1 MTIMMV
7 ADLSVV
13 FDSSGEICPHQF
25 IDVTAA
31 SADNLYPLCFK
42 DIPGPLSHIAG
53 KHHGNSHLLQ
63 DRSYTALAPA
73 SLRRGHLAD
82 TDHFTINN
90 FKY

>member
-1 MTIMMV
+1 MTVVMV
-7 ADLSVV
+7 TDFSVILY
-13 FDSSGEICPHQF
+13 FSGEIGRHEF
-25 IDVTAA
+25 FHITAA
-31 SADNLYPLCFK
+31 AADNLYPLCFK
-42 DIPGPLSHIAG
+42 DISGSLSHIAG